1 MLESNT
7 TILRMGGEMEQRRTI
22 VPVETANGTQVQ
34 VQVTRLG
41 GPEEDVAIADRL
53 PSFDEVGTAIEGL
66 SKSIA
71 SSIEKV
77 KPQKASVEFG
87 IEVAVESGQLTALLV
102 KGSGT
107 ANITVT
113 LEWGSA

>member
-1 MLESNT
+1 MLKLNT
-7 TILRMGGEMEQRRTI
+7 RILRMGGEMEQRRNV
-22 VPVETANGTQVQ
+22 VPVQTADGSVVQ

-41 GPEEDVAIADRL
+41 GTEEDVAITDRL
-53 PSFDEVGTAIEGL
+53 PHFDEVGNAIEGL